1 MCNALFES
9 PVGILL
15 ADDNEDFRIILGHRY
30 DVGRIN
36 DGWDL
41 PTPSRG
47 GIFVRN
53 LVPRRCI
60 SGLGEERE
68 ELTQTRKKKGKERE
82 RERDGR
88 KGESLSRDQRC
99 GSGVDRCILRRVRV
113 DRLDLLRLCLFMP
126 ASFFYFRP
134 SSPLL
139 IPSLSIP
146 LLSGLRLAERAPQ
159 MNGITSSVSRGR
171 DARRKF

>member
-1 MCNALFES
+1 MGLANSFARGNLRAKPRSS
-9 PVGILL
+9 PVYIRFGRGARGVN
-15 ADDNEDFRIILGHRY
+15 AD
-30 DVGRIN
+30 
-36 DGWDL
+36 
-41 PTPSRG
+41 T
-47 GIFVRN
+47 
-53 LVPRRCI
+53 
-60 SGLGEERE
+60 
-68 ELTQTRKKKGKERE
+68 KKKGKRE
-82 RERDGR
+82 RKREIFRDGR

-146 LLSGLRLAERAPQ
+146 LLPGLRLAERAPQ